1 MAGGNAISSLRG
13 FIGTD
18 LAAERFSCIL
28 KVPDIYVYS
37 VSCNLY
43 DTYVLCYCKQG
54 TGLEVFPPIGCS
66 IKGELGVMTRTG
78 V

>member
-13 FIGTD
+13 SIGTD

-43 DTYVLCYCKQG
+43 DTYV
-54 TGLEVFPPIGCS
+54 
-66 IKGELGVMTRTG
+66 GVMLLQTRNWTG
-78 V
+78 SVPAYRPYRVQYQR